1 MYNKNL
7 VFTASCLGM
16 LIFGVVLT
24 TLGVILPSLIV
35 KFNIDKIHAGTL
47 MSLMS
52 IGILTGSLTFG
63 PIADRYGY
71 KGLLSISAL
80 LVLIGMEGIAV
91 TTEFFILRIAVF
103 LIGFGGGIING
114 GTNALVA
121 DISEGGRSAN
131 LSLLGMFFG
140 LGAIGM
146 PLLLGF
152 LMNRISY
159 ESFLGAVGIFVLLPT
174 IFFLSIRFPLPKQPD
189 KIPLRQG
196 FSLLKKSTLLILSL
210 ILFFESG
217 IEITIAS
224 WTTLFLNEELAVQPD
239 QAVFYLSF
247 FWLGMVLARLVLGY
261 ILKSV
266 APDSVLLTCLAIAFF
281 GTLLMFFSHDVIVT
295 VFALS
300 LIGIGFAAG
309 FPVIL
314 GYIGDLFPQLSGT
327 AFSIAFVIAL
337 IGGTILPFVTGVSA
351 DSFGLRYSILLV
363 PVCLAGMVILFLIIR
378 NRIHRD
384 ISTNKI

>member
-247 FWLGMVLARLVLGY
+247 FWLGMVLARFVLGY